1 LAVTL
6 PTFEGRQF
14 IMKLLIIEPDAVEV
28 EERTLYKTFGFIKG
42 GEFLEQLSDYKLLED
57 ELDIFPSVFVYGERG
72 LFGRAYH
79 Q

>member
-1 LAVTL
+1 
-6 PTFEGRQF
+6 
-14 IMKLLIIEPDAVEV
+14 MKLLIIEVEV

-57 ELDIFPSVFVYGERG
+57 ELDIVPSVFVYGERG
-72 LFGRAYH
+72 LFGRAYR